1 MEQKSQKLILGTV
14 GVAGLF
20 LAGGATVSANTTHKV
35 VENDTVWG
43 LSQKYGV
50 SVKSIEELNHVDSN
64 SHLIFTG
71 HTIDIP
77 DKATKSVAKPATKA
91 APKEKAQTATST
103 YEVKAGDSLWSIAQ
117 AHNTTVDRL
126 RSLNSLG
133 SGVIVP
139 GQTLKVDGSATKTA
153 QPNKAAQPAAKNA
166 QAPKQQ
172 EASTTTEEAQK
183 ATPVTPAKGS
193 TPSVQPQQD
202 KKSNKDVQPQQT
214 KQVVEQPQAT
224 QERSAKESAAPVK
237 EAEKP
242 AVQAEKDNEQ
252 NEQNAPQTKAEPVQK
267 EDVQNDEQPEQKEAA
282 QPKVSANHKTHSVK
296 SGESLFTVAADY
308 GVSVDSIRQA
318 NSLSSSALQVG
329 QSLTINDPTKDP
341 SAAAKPVQAS
351 SNSTAKQNVQPAA
364 QKQPSTPAPSQTSNN
379 SSNNNN
385 ASQNNAS
392 ATTTNTSNTTQK
404 PQQEANNANNSS
416 NNNAAQT
423 TPAASNTN
431 ATHGHATNTAGNTYA
446 WGQCTWFA
454 KDRASWAGNYWGNG
468 GQWDASARAQGF
480 SVDNQPSA
488 GSLVVFHPG
497 QSVGGQWTAD
507 GSYGH
512 VAYVESVSG
521 NSITISQGGMGFSSP
536 SGPNYQTITNASQYT
551 YIHP

>member
-35 VENDTVWG
+35 AENDTVWG

-91 APKEKAQTATST
+91 APKEKTQTATST

-139 GQTLKVDGSATKTA
+139 GQALKVDGPAT
-153 QPNKAAQPAAKNA
+153 KAAQPNEAAQSAAKKA

-172 EASTTTEEAQK
+172 EASTTTTKEAQK

-202 KKSNKDVQPQQT
+202 KNSNKDVQPQQT
-214 KQVVEQPQAT
+214 KQVVEQPQAP
-224 QERSAKESAAPVK
+224 QESSAKKSAAPVK
-237 EAEKP
+237 ETEKP
-242 AVQAEKDNEQ
+242 AVQTEKDNEQ
-252 NEQNAPQTKAEPVQK
+252 NVSQPKDEPVQK
-267 EDVQNDEQPEQKEAA
+267 EDVQKDEQSKQKEAA

-296 SGESLFTVAADY
+296 SGESLFTIAADY

-318 NSLSSSALQVG
+318 NTLSSSALQVG
-329 QSLTINDPTKDP
+329 QSLTVNDPTKDP
-341 SAAAKPVQAS
+341 SATATAKPAQAS
-351 SNSTAKQNVQPAA
+351 PNSTAKQNVQPAA

-379 SSNNNN
+379 SSNNN
-385 ASQNNAS
+385 ASQNSAS
-392 ATTTNTSNTTQK
+392 STTTNTSNTTQK
-404 PQQEANNANNSS
+404 PQQEANNENNSGK
-416 NNNAAQT
+416 NNAAQT

-431 ATHGHATNTAGNTYA
+431 ATHGHATNTAGNTYD

-507 GSYGH
+507 GSAGH

-521 NSITISQGGMGFSSP
+521 SSITISQGGMGFSNP
-536 SGPNYQTITNASQYT
+536 SGPNYQTISNASQYT